1 MSTDPRSAAFVVAA
15 VLALLCLPEAQH
27 QVLLWLDDASYPP
40 IRLSALWIGLL
51 GTPSDPLWF
60 SDGSSLVGWLLNRP
74 LSVVF
79 LPIAA
84 FLVWI
89 GMDGIGRGA
98 SRSW

>member
-1 MSTDPRSAAFVVAA
+1 MMRSAALVVAA
-15 VLALLCLPEAQH
+15 VLTLLCLPEVQH
-27 QVLLWLDDASYPP
+27 EILFWLGDGSYRP
-40 IRLSALWIGLL
+40 IRLSAVWIALL

-79 LPIAA
+79 LPAAA

-89 GMDGIGRGA
+89 GMDGFGRA
-98 SRSW
+98 TSRSW